1 MSYKFT
7 PGTFFD
13 FSKVSFGDLF
23 GNVKFTWE
31 ILPLIEEYIL
41 IKFKTK
47 KIVSNYK
54 KNKNVF
60 VGKNSFVAKGALI
73 KGPAII
79 GKNCYIEEGC
89 LIRENCIIGDN
100 VHIGHGVEVKNSAVL
115 NNTAIA
121 HLNYVGDSIIGSNV
135 NISGGAI
142 IANFRLD
149 KHTVLV
155 NTGKE
160 KIDTGLEKFGAVI
173 GDGTVIGVNSV
184 INPGT
189 ILGKNCVVYPLT
201 SVSGIYKD
209 KEKIKK

>member
-7 PGTFFD
+7 PDTFFNL
-13 FSKVSFGDLF
+13 SKVSLGDLF
-23 GNVKFTWE
+23 GKVKFTWE
-31 ILPLIEEYIL
+31 TLPLIEGYIL
-41 IKFKTK
+41 FQFKNK
-47 KIVSNYK
+47 KAMPNYK
-54 KNKNVF
+54 KNKNIF
-60 VGKNSFVAKGALI
+60 IGKGTYVAKSAVI
-73 KGPAII
+73 KEPSII
-79 GKNCYIEEGC
+79 GENSYIEEGC

-100 VHIGHGVEVKNSAVL
+100 VHIGHGVEIKNSAVL

-121 HLNYVGDSIIGSNV
+121 HLNYVGDSIVGSNV

-149 KHTVLV
+149 KHTVSV

-189 ILGKNCVVYPLT
+189 ILGKNCVIYPLI
-201 SVSGIYKD
+201 SVRGVYGNNEI
-209 KEKIKK
+209 IKR